1 MEPGEQSW
9 AFRSCAAFVLQSYV
23 KNVGPV
29 TVHPMPYSSMHSCEL
44 SVVMPCLNEA
54 ETIGVC
60 VDKAWHALQTAGIDA
75 EVIVADNG
83 STDGSQQIASERG
96 ARVVPVPERGYGAA
110 LIGGFTA
117 ARGKYLI
124 MADGDDS
131 YNFAHIPRF
140 LEKLHGGAD
149 LVMGNRFQGG
159 IEPGAMPPLHRYLGN
174 PALSLLGR
182 VIFRA
187 ECGDFHCGMR
197 GLSKDAFERLGLRCT
212 GMEFAS
218 EMVVK
223 AKLAGMKIA
232 ETPTTLSPDG
242 RSRAP
247 HLRTWRDGWRH
258 LRFLFLYSPRWLF
271 LYPGI
276 ALMLAGVA
284 GTVWLLP
291 QQRAFESF
299 SFDVDTLVYALGAV
313 LIGFQ
318 AIVFAIC
325 AKVYGVAQGLLPAHS
340 VVARSLRYFTLERGL
355 LAGASLTLAG
365 MAAALYGV
373 HLWHAAGFGQLNPQN
388 ILRIT
393 LPSCAAM
400 VMGVESIFASC
411 FLSVLRLPSS
421 RKTSS

>member
-1 MEPGEQSW
+1 MHQ
-9 AFRSCAAFVLQSYV
+9 AFI
-23 KNVGPV
+23 
-29 TVHPMPYSSMHSCEL
+29 HSLLPSKASACEL
-44 SVVMPCLNEA
+44 SIVMPCLNEA

-60 VDKAWHALQTAGIDA
+60 IDKAWAALGQAGIDG

-83 STDGSQQIASERG
+83 STDGSQQIALERG
-96 ARVVPVPERGYGAA
+96 ARLVPVPERGYGAA

-117 ARGKYLI
+117 ARGRYLI

-131 YNFAHIPRF
+131 YNFSHVPRF
-140 LEKLHGGAD
+140 LEKLRGGAD

-159 IEPGAMPPLHRYLGN
+159 IEPGAMPLLHRYLGN
-174 PALSLLGR
+174 PVLSFLGR
-182 VIFRA
+182 LIFRA
-187 ECGDFHCGMR
+187 DCGDFHCGMR
-197 GLSKDAFERLGLRCT
+197 GLSKDAFKRLKLRCT

-223 AKLAGMKIA
+223 ATLANMKIA

-276 ALMLAGVA
+276 ALMLVGLAS
-284 GTVWLLP
+284 TVWLLP
-291 QQRAFESF
+291 ERRMVGQF

-313 LIGFQ
+313 LTGFQ

-325 AKVYGVAQGLLPAHS
+325 AKVYGITHGWLPDRP
-340 VVARSLRYFTLERGL
+340 VVHKALHRFTLEKGL
-355 LAGASLTLAG
+355 VAGAALTLG
-365 MAAALYGV
+365 GLAAAIYGV
-373 HLWHAAGFGQLNPQN
+373 HLWRATGFGELNPDN

-393 LPSCAAM
+393 LPSCVAI
-400 VMGVESIFASC
+400 VIGIESIFASC

-421 RKTSS
+421 TKNSS